1 MRKRILKKVNLTREV
16 EKIDNNHTR
25 KRVVY
30 GKLVHHMMKEYG
42 LDWESAKKKL
52 KDQQV
57 ETSIKREFN
66 LINQ

>member
-30 GKLVHHMMKEYG
+30 GELVRHMMKEYG

-52 KDQQV
+52 KAQQV

>member
-1 MRKRILKKVNLTREV
+1 
-16 EKIDNNHTR
+16 
-25 KRVVY
+25 
-30 GKLVHHMMKEYG
+30 MKEYG

-52 KDQQV
+52 KAQQV